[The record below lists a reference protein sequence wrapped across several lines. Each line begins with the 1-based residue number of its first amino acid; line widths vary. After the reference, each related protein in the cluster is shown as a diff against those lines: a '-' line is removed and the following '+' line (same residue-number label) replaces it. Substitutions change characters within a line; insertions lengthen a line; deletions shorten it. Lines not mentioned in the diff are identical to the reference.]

1 MIKRKSEAFI
11 NNRNDQLLAGTNK
24 ITANLDMPVQIETRK
39 KRSRRGHE
47 RAHGLHRR
55 TLVQPN
61 NYDWPEVPA
70 FTMT

>member
-1 MIKRKSEAFI
+1 MVKIKSEAFI
-11 NNRNDQLLAGTNK
+11 NNQLLANR
-24 ITANLDMPVQIETRK
+24 DK
-39 KRSRRGHE
+39 KKWSRRDHE